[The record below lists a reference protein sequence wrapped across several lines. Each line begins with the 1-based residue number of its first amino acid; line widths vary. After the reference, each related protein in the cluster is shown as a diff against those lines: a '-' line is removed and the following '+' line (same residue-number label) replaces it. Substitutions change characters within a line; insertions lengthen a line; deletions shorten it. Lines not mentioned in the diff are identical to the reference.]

1 MRLMIKLK
9 YLFPIA
15 GEDQSRSKYFKRAG
29 KIKHREG
36 NHVFAVI
43 NSENAWYLAKFS
55 VSVSIF
61 FTLYKAIC

>member
-1 MRLMIKLK
+1 MRLMIKPE

-15 GEDQSRSKYFKRAG
+15 GEDQSKSKECKRAR

-43 NSENAWYLAKFS
+43 NSEDAW
-55 VSVSIF
+55 
-61 FTLYKAIC
+61 